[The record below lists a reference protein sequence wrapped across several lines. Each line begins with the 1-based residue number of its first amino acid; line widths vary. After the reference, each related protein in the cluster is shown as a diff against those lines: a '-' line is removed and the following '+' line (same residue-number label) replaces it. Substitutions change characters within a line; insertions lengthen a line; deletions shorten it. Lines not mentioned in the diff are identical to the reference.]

1 MNEIEKLIRLSE
13 QYFYDKNYQNSKKIL
28 KKLIKLDPTNTR
40 ANELLGYIYG
50 NEEKFDEAS
59 QYLTSACQ
67 GRNYNTEALYYLG
80 KIQALQKNYVQGIN
94 SLEKAIKKN
103 GDFYEALF
111 DLGSLC
117 NAIGENQKAIEYYQR
132 AMKFGRNKPELYFN
146 LARIYHDQKK
156 YEEAKNFYDKSLILR
171 PNYAEAFLNK
181 GIIFKKEKNYNEALE
196 NINKT
201 IELNPR
207 LAQGH
212 SSLGHTLT
220 ELKNYEEALICFD
233 KAIAIDSNYAEA
245 WSNKGHVLTELKNYE
260 EVLICFD
267 KAIAIDSN
275 YAGAW
280 LNKGHALTELKNYE
294 EALICFDKAIAIDSN
309 YAEAWS
315 NKGHALTELK
325 NYEEALMCFDKAIKI
340 NPTMDWLEGEIK
352 HTKMKICLWDNHEA
366 EIKKISELVKQGKKI
381 NQPFAHLSITDDIY
395 ELKKVAEIFT
405 KSKYQNVINKVDI
418 NNTKN
423 EKIRIAYFSADFKE
437 HPVSILTA
445 EMFELHDKNL
455 FEIYAFSYGPDDKG
469 QMRKR
474 IINAFNQF
482 YDVSKISD
490 LEIVTIARKLKIDI
504 AIDLGGYTS
513 KCRTEIFNNRVAP
526 IQVSYIGF
534 LGTMGN
540 NKIDYLIADK
550 TIITNEEKDAY
561 TEKII
566 FLPSYQ
572 INDRKRKIAD
582 KKFTRE
588 ELGLPKN
595 SFIFCNFNNNYKLTP
610 DIFNGW
616 IEILKRTTDS
626 SLFLYA
632 ENNMVVENLKNYALA
647 RNIDSNRLIFGNKIS
662 AENYLARYKIC
673 DLFLDT
679 FPYNGGTTCSDA
691 IWAGLPVV
699 TLKGKSFA
707 SRYAS
712 SILNSA
718 GQSMLIANSLSE
730 YINLAINLAE
740 NPSKLKIIK
749 KELENNRLTMPLF
762 DSHLFTKNIEK
773 AYIKMYERNQQ
784 NLPPDHITID

>member
-1 MNEIEKLIRLSE
+1 MVNQFNE
-13 QYFYDKNYQNSKKIL
+13 NN
-28 KKLIKLDPTNTR
+28 KLIKE
-40 ANELLGYIYG
+40 AN
-50 NEEKFDEAS
+50 K
-59 QYLTSACQ
+59 
-67 GRNYNTEALYYLG
+67 
-80 KIQALQKNYVQGIN
+80 
-94 SLEKAIKKN
+94 
-103 GDFYEALF
+103 
-111 DLGSLC
+111 
-117 NAIGENQKAIEYYQR
+117 
-132 AMKFGRNKPELYFN
+132 
-146 LARIYHDQKK
+146 
-156 YEEAKNFYDKSLILR
+156 
-171 PNYAEAFLNK
+171 
-181 GIIFKKEKNYNEALE
+181 
-196 NINKT
+196 
-201 IELNPR
+201 
-207 LAQGH
+207 
-212 SSLGHTLT
+212 
-220 ELKNYEEALICFD
+220 
-233 KAIAIDSNYAEA
+233 
-245 WSNKGHVLTELKNYE
+245 
-260 EVLICFD
+260 
-267 KAIAIDSN
+267 
-275 YAGAW
+275 
-280 LNKGHALTELKNYE
+280 
-294 EALICFDKAIAIDSN
+294 
-309 YAEAWS
+309 
-315 NKGHALTELK
+315 
-325 NYEEALMCFDKAIKI
+325 
-340 NPTMDWLEGEIK
+340 
-352 HTKMKICLWDNHEA
+352 
-366 EIKKISELVKQGKKI
+366 
-381 NQPFAHLSITDDIY
+381 
-395 ELKKVAEIFT
+395 
-405 KSKYQNVINKVDI
+405 
-418 NNTKN
+418 NTKN
-423 EKIRIAYFSADFKE
+423 EKIRIAYFSADFRE

-445 EMFELHDKNL
+445 EMFELHDKSL
-455 FEIYAFSYGPDDKG
+455 FETYAFSYGPDDKG

-490 LEIVTIARKLKIDI
+490 LEIVKIARKLNIDI

-513 KCRTEIFNNRVAP
+513 KCRTEIFNHRAAP

-534 LGTMGN
+534 LGTMSN
-540 NKIDYLIADK
+540 NKIDYLIADR

-572 INDRKRKIAD
+572 VNDRKRKIAD

-632 ENNMVVENLKNYALA
+632 ENNIVEENLKKYALA
-647 RNIDSNRLIFGNKIS
+647 RNIDGNRLIFGHKIS
-662 AENYLARYKIC
+662 AENYLARYKTC

-718 GQSMLIANSLSE
+718 GQSILIANNLCE
-730 YINLAINLAE
+730 YKNLAVNLAE
-740 NPSKLKIIK
+740 NPNKLKRIK
-749 KELENNRLTMPLF
+749 KELENNRLTLPLF

>member
-13 QYFYDKNYQNSKKIL
+13 QYFYDKDYQNSKKIL

-40 ANELLGYIYG
+40 TNELLGYIYG
-50 NEEKFDEAS
+50 NEEKYDKAC

-67 GRNYNTEALYYLG
+67 GQNYNTEALYYLG
-80 KIQALQKNYVQGIN
+80 KVQGIQKNYIQGIN

-132 AMKFGRNKPELYFN
+132 AMKFGGNQPELYFN
-146 LARIYHDQKK
+146 LARIYSDQKK
-156 YEEAKNFYDKSLILR
+156 YEEAKNFYNKTLILR

-181 GIIFKKEKNYNEALE
+181 GIIFKKEKNYKEALE

-245 WSNKGHVLTELKNYE
+245 WSNKGHV
-260 EVLICFD
+260 
-267 KAIAIDSN
+267 
-275 YAGAW
+275 
-280 LNKGHALTELKNYE
+280 
-294 EALICFDKAIAIDSN
+294 
-309 YAEAWS
+309 
-315 NKGHALTELK
+315 LTELK

-405 KSKYQNVINKVDI
+405 KSKYQNVINKINI

-423 EKIRIAYFSADFKE
+423 EKIRIAYFSADFRE

-474 IINAFNQF
+474 IMNAFNQF

-490 LEIVTIARKLKIDI
+490 IEIVTIARKLKIDI

-513 KCRTEIFNNRVAP
+513 KCRTEIFNHRVAP

-534 LGTMGN
+534 LGTMSN

-632 ENNMVVENLKNYALA
+632 ENNVVVENLKNYALA
-647 RNIDSNRLIFGNKIS
+647 RNIDSNRLFFGNKIS

-691 IWAGLPVV
+691 IWAGLPVI

-718 GQSMLIANSLSE
+718 GQSMLIANSLCE

-762 DSHLFTKNIEK
+762 NSQLFTKNIEK

>member
-1 MNEIEKLIRLSE
+1 MNEIEKLIKLSE
-13 QYFYDKNYQNSKKIL
+13 QYFYEKDYQNSKKIL

-67 GRNYNTEALYYLG
+67 DQNCNTEALYYLG
-80 KIQALQKNYVQGIN
+80 KIQAIQKNYLQGIN
-94 SLEKAIKKN
+94 SLEKAIKKS

-111 DLGSLC
+111 DLGSLF

-132 AMKFGRNKPELYFN
+132 AMKFGRKQPELYFN
-146 LARIYHDQKK
+146 LARIYHDKKK

-181 GIIFKKEKNYNEALE
+181 GIIFKKEKNYKEALE

-245 WSNKGHVLTELKNYE
+245 WSNKGH
-260 EVLICFD
+260 
-267 KAIAIDSN
+267 
-275 YAGAW
+275 
-280 LNKGHALTELKNYE
+280 ALTELK
-294 EALICFDKAIAIDSN
+294 I
-309 YAEAWS
+309 
-315 NKGHALTELK
+315 
-325 NYEEALMCFDKAIKI
+325 YEEALMCFDKAIKI

-366 EIKKISELVKQGKKI
+366 EIKKISELIKQGKKI

-395 ELKKVAEIFT
+395 ELKKVAEIYT
-405 KSKYQNVINKVDI
+405 KSKYQNVINRINI

-423 EKIRIAYFSADFKE
+423 EKIRIAYFSADFRE

-445 EMFELHDKNL
+445 EMFELHDKSL

-474 IINAFNQF
+474 IMNAFNQF

-490 LEIVTIARKLKIDI
+490 SEIVTIARKLKIDI

-513 KCRTEIFNNRVAP
+513 KCRTEIFNHRVAP

-534 LGTMGN
+534 LGTMSN

-632 ENNMVVENLKNYALA
+632 ENNVVVENLKNYAIA
-647 RNIDSNRLIFGNKIS
+647 RNIDGNRLIFGHKIS

-730 YINLAINLAE
+730 YKNLAVNLAQ
-740 NPSKLKIIK
+740 NPSKLNMIK
-749 KELENNRLTMPLF
+749 SELENNRLTMPLF